1 MAGGMTG
8 DPERLRDLA
17 KWIESDGMDVNA
29 EMLRRVADKLEKAEA
44 QLLGIAKL
52 AADLMQDTDGSG
64 Q

>member
-1 MAGGMTG
+1 MTG